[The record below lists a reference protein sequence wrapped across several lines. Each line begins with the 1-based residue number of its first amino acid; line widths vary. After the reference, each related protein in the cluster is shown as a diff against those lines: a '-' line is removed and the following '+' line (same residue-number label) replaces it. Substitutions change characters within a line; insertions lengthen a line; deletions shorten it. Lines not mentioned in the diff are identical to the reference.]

1 MSTLKTKDTV
11 AKKVKEIFHSEF
23 GVALSAMKPN
33 AHIFKDLGLDS
44 IDAIDLAV
52 RLEVETGLKLSATD
66 LKAIRTFQ
74 DVVDVI
80 WQKLQGKKTTSKP

>member
-1 MSTLKTKDTV
+1 LSTLKTKDTV
-11 AKKVKEIFHSEF
+11 AKKVKDIFHSEF
-23 GVALSAMKPN
+23 GISLSAMNPD

-52 RLEVETGLKLSATD
+52 RLEVETGLKLKAAD
-66 LKAIRTFQ
+66 LKSIRTFQ

-80 WQKLQGKKTTSKP
+80 WQKLQGKKPTSKK